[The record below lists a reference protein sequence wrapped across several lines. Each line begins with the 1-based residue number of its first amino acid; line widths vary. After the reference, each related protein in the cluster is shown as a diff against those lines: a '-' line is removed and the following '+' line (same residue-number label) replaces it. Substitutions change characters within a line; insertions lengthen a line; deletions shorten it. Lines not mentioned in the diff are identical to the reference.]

1 MKIFVTG
8 GIGSGK
14 STFTGILEERGAAVI
29 LADLVGHANLHDPET
44 KGLLVQAFGP
54 EILASTGEV
63 SRPALAAR
71 AFVSEE
77 STHLLDSI
85 TQPRLYAKCLDLIA
99 QLEEGNDVVVMEMAI
114 LDGRDDFY
122 RNADVVVCVTADTE
136 ERVKR
141 LVATRG
147 IPEDDARNRIARQ
160 AAADEGRLSIADFVI
175 SNNGTLEELM
185 LATDAFIDEAKVPLP
200 DGGVL
205 PAADVLSDASRE
217 KASR

>member
-1 MKIFVTG
+1 M
-8 GIGSGK
+8 
-14 STFTGILEERGAAVI
+14 
-29 LADLVGHANLHDPET
+29 
-44 KGLLVQAFGP
+44 
-54 EILASTGEV
+54 
-63 SRPALAAR
+63 
-71 AFVSEE
+71 
-77 STHLLDSI
+77 DSI

-147 IPEDDARNRIARQ
+147 IPEDDAHNRIARQ

-205 PAADVLSDASRE
+205 PAADVLSDASGE